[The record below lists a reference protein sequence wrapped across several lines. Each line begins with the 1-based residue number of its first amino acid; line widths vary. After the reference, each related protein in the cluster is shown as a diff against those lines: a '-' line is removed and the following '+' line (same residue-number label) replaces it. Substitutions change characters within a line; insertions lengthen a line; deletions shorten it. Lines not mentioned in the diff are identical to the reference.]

1 MGLAQAAGAELS
13 GWMRD
18 QSLHVAVARSAFRIQ
33 NAKSTLMLRALLEMH
48 ILKSKGAKHL
58 SCGPLLEVERSKK
71 CMPLWLEA
79 HFKVKMLKAPHVGLL
94 LDVRVSF
101 FVPGAR
107 GERETEGEGEEE
119 GEGEVAFPGF

>member
-58 SCGPLLEVERSKK
+58 SCGPLLEVELSKK

-79 HFKVKMLKAPHVGLL
+79 HFEVKTCKVG
-94 LDVRVSF
+94 S
-101 FVPGAR
+101 
-107 GERETEGEGEEE
+107 
-119 GEGEVAFPGF
+119 